1 MAANDEQIRK
11 LRKKKKKHKSEHKF
25 PYCSRSSD
33 LNVVLAHVMLEA
45 NYCKHHVH
53 FT

>member
-1 MAANDEQIRK
+1 MANDEQIRK
-11 LRKKKKKHKSEHKF
+11 LRKKKKKKHKSEHEF
-25 PYCSRSSD
+25 PYYSRSSH
-33 LNVVLAHVMLEA
+33 LNVVPVHVMLEA